1 MWDDPRQLHAI
12 AAGLVLFAT
21 CALGWGA
28 LAWAL
33 RQPAFEF
40 REVVVTGG
48 LVRASPAHL
57 EAVIRDELAG
67 TFFTMNL
74 DRARAALARVPW
86 VRRVAL
92 RRQWPQRLEV
102 TIEEHVPLAR
112 WNDSGL
118 VDADGEVFSA
128 DYDGELP
135 QFVGPE
141 PHAADVA
148 ARYRDWSSLLARLR
162 FSVDEV
168 TLSPRGGWRLR
179 THRSGGSPRDRTRS
193 RRAVRAAGAFRRCV
207 RPHGGIARARGH
219 SGRPRRPAL
228 SQRLRGAGAGVQG
241 TAGPQIRRVTRR
253 GQTEGMV
260 DGW

>member
-1 MWDDPRQLHAI
+1 MWDDPRQLHAV

-118 VDADGEVFSA
+118 VDTDGEVFSA

-179 THRSGGSPRDRTRS
+179 TTGP
-193 RRAVRAAGAFRRCV
+193 AGALEIELGRDEPSERLARFVDAYGRTV
-207 RPHGGIARARGH
+207 GLLARAGTRVDHVDLRYRNGFAA
-219 SGRPRRPAL
+219 RVPEFRERPARK
-228 SQRLRGAGAGVQG
+228 SAA
-241 TAGPQIRRVTRR
+241 
-253 GQTEGMV
+253 
-260 DGW
+260 

>member
-12 AAGLVLFAT
+12 AAGLALFAT

-102 TIEEHVPLAR
+102 TIEEHVPFAR
-112 WNDSGL
+112 WNDTGL

-128 DYDGELP
+128 DFDGELP
-135 QFVGPE
+135 QFVGPDA
-141 PHAADVA
+141 HAAEVA
-148 ARYRDWSSLLARLR
+148 ARYRDWSSSLARLR
-162 FSVDEV
+162 FAVDEV

-179 THRSGGSPRDRTRS
+179 TTGP
-193 RRAVRAAGAFRRCV
+193 AGALEIELGRDEPSERLARFVDAYARTV
-207 RPHGGIARARGH
+207 GLLARAGTRVDHVDLRYRNGFAA
-219 SGRPRRPAL
+219 RVPEFRERPA
-228 SQRLRGAGAGVQG
+228 RKPAA
-241 TAGPQIRRVTRR
+241 
-253 GQTEGMV
+253 
-260 DGW
+260 